1 MSKQFSM
8 LGVMNA
14 AMLAQGQL
22 EIVAENDGSMAYRT
36 MARNW
41 PAVVEAELEDGAY
54 HFTRQQ
60 QNLVTRALGK
70 FGYADAFMVP
80 DAALHVRDCWIL
92 NSRGQ
97 RCEVDWLQDSTHV
110 YLDNPDG
117 CWIEYVN
124 CPEPNLWSANFA
136 RGVQKR
142 MEAIIARAI
151 REEFGEAQGLD
162 QEAEMYFQRARTNS
176 SKARSQRP
184 FYKQGPISRARRTR
198 G

>member
-1 MSKQFSM
+1 MSTQFSM

-14 AMLAQGQL
+14 ALLAQGQL
-22 EIVAENDGSMAYRT
+22 EIVSENDGSMEYRV

-54 HFTRQQ
+54 FFTKEQSHIVSR
-60 QNLVTRALGK
+60 VPGK
-70 FGYADAFMVP
+70 FDFDDGYFVP
-80 DAALHVRDCWIL
+80 ATSLHVRNVWLESDAGLRI
-92 NSRGQ
+92 
-97 RCEVDWLQDSTHV
+97 EVDWVQDSTHV

-124 CPEPNLWSANFA
+124 CPEPDLWSANFV

-151 REEFGEAQGLD
+151 KEEFGEATQLD

-176 SKARSQRP
+176 SKSRSAKP
-184 FYKQGPISRARRTR
+184 FYRKGSIALSRNRR